1 MINRG
6 THVIYSDLEI
16 LQRIRKKSTL
26 KVLSRLMW
34 FYETREQRKAIAR
47 SEGLLSWNQ
56 DRDFED
62 LMREVGRWMQPS
74 LILEFKNAN
83 NPRPNADGHSHRG
96 VNEVNLSKAE
106 RRRRRREERKNSL
119 NGVRGGSE

>member
-1 MINRG
+1 M
-6 THVIYSDLEI
+6 IYSDIEI

-26 KVLSRLMW
+26 KVLSKLMW
-34 FYETREQRKAIAR
+34 FYEAREQRRAIAQAG
-47 SEGLLSWNQ
+47 GLLTWNQ

-62 LMREVGRWMQPS
+62 LMNEVGRWMQPS

-83 NPRPNADGHSHRG
+83 NPRPDADGHSRRG
-96 VNEVNLSKAE
+96 VHEVNLSKAE

-119 NGVRGGSE
+119 NGIRGGSE

>member
-47 SEGLLSWNQ
+47 SEGLLSWTQ
-56 DRDFED
+56 DRDFEN
-62 LMREVGRWMQPS
+62 LMREVGRWMQSS

-83 NPRPNADGHSHRG
+83 NPRPDADGHGRRG